1 MKQKLKFNKV
11 VVFENMYEDICC
23 LGKNEL
29 EYLLTGVLMMMMAF
43 KIKMKFCNCRTIN
56 PEYQLENTG
65 VLTAGKLNEINF
77 KKQKK
82 KAQKDSCQPHT
93 QTHTHIRAHTCTH
106 VSRSFTSV
114 CLHSAINMK
123 PSWKKIKI

>member
-29 EYLLTGVLMMMMAF
+29 EYLLTGILMMMMAF

-65 VLTAGKLNEINF
+65 VLTAGKLSEINF
-77 KKQKK
+77 KKQ
-82 KAQKDSCQPHT
+82 QSPERLLPTTHTDPHT
-93 QTHTHIRAHTCTH
+93 HTCTH
-106 VSRSFTSV
+106 MHSRIKVFHQ
-114 CLHSAINMK
+114 CLSTHCNQHEAFMEKN
-123 PSWKKIKI
+123 